1 MSNMFNL
8 GEVSETTG
16 FQPMKAGIRENIKL
30 VSATFEPLSEGS
42 DPVIQLTFEDE
53 FGGQHREP
61 LWEVDEERVKGWND
75 GSKTHS
81 RDDQQYGFVKG
92 TPITDEDAVLK
103 AHIGFAR
110 NAKHIASKF
119 ASDKQ
124 ISNATEN
131 VSSYAEFGEA
141 YVGLFSD
148 EVRELT
154 RVRLKLTLNSKD
166 YTQLPKFPP
175 FIESMEIPKEA
186 SRLEITQ
193 YDRVE
198 KATVETADDPTDFNP
213 STFDEDPGF

>member
-1 MSNMFNL
+1 MSNMYNL
-8 GEVSETTG
+8 GDVQESTG

-30 VSATFEPLSEGS
+30 ASVAFEPLNENG

-53 FGGQHREP
+53 FGGQHREL

-81 RDDQQYGFVKG
+81 RDDQQFGFVKG
-92 TPITDEDAVLK
+92 TPITDDDAVLL
-103 AHIGFAR
+103 AHVDFAR
-110 NAKHIASKF
+110 RAKHIATKF
-119 ASDKQ
+119 ASEKQ
-124 ISNATEN
+124 IDNATRG
-131 VSSYAEFGEA
+131 VSSYKEFGEA

-148 EVRELT
+148 ELMETT
-154 RVRLKLTLNSKD
+154 RLRLKVTLNNKD

-175 FIESMEIPKEA
+175 FIESMDIPKEA

-198 KATVETADDPTDFNP
+198 KATVEAANDPTDFNP
-213 STFDEDPGF
+213 ATFDDNPGF